1 MPIVITP
8 TLLIA
13 AHNAVKT
20 AIDAGGAAGSL
31 SIYNASDL
39 RLSVLPLTYPCGTVN
54 GTTGTLTITFGARD
68 EQAEASGT
76 ASYARLKTS
85 AGVTLIDTIP
95 CAAGSAPIADTCV
108 LSSLTVVSGAPV
120 EGTSFT
126 IG

>member
-1 MPIVITP
+1 MAMVITP
-8 TLLIA
+8 TLLVA
-13 AHNAVKT
+13 AHNAVKS

-31 SIYNASDL
+31 SIYSASDL
-39 RLSVLPLTYPCGTVN
+39 RLAVLPLTYPCGTVN

-68 EQAEASGT
+68 EAAEASGT

-85 AGVTLIDTIP
+85 AGTTLLDTIP
-95 CAAGSAPIADTCV
+95 CAAGTAPVADTCV
-108 LSSLTVVSGAPV
+108 LSSLNVVSGAPV